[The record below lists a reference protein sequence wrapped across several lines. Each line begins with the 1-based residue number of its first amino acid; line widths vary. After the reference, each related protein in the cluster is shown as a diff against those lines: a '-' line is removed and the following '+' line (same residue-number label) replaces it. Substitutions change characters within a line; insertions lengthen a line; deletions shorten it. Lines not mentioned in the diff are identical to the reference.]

1 MSSLAE
7 CAKLSPPPRTAKTKR
22 NRKVSASKATKPSN
36 RSTTEID
43 RAVESAPQSSFLGYD
58 GDAST
63 LTLDGTMNSLNSID
77 TTMLNLFDN
86 PFRDDSLFQIQESA
100 QSVPPLSEPSPVSNP
115 SDPFIA
121 PLPNDTSTVSAVRET
136 FSELEAAGNDRVDEG
151 DEGSGVVD
159 VIQFLM
165 EGQDAADDRN
175 QNEANPATNSSAD
188 STSDR
193 AQDAD
198 EADHEELARNYVL
211 RKVAKIDGKIK
222 KYEAKLAVLREKRTA
237 YRAQL
242 DPEEAAPP
250 DAPDAVDQN
259 KTGDDGQPPDS
270 RYSQIDAME
279 FMRSGS
285 AMLKYGRFGYPHFRH
300 FELSED
306 GRFLLWYSAAKK
318 LKKSRIELS
327 TVSALRKG
335 QLTPIFRK
343 HLQPRLA
350 SCSFSV
356 IYGDGKSLDVI
367 TKNRSAFVL
376 WTKGLAKILE
386 HHQLRLPLPTELW
399 VKIVKRNQQS
409 IEERFAMQPQPQRKT
424 VERELKA
431 TTERFNKLMA
441 VGSDAKWD
449 SLRAMEPVRR
459 RLVELEQEMERIR
472 HLFEAKTMSVASHEI
487 WRTTVE
493 LKALKNKIQA
503 ITKEHKARA

>member
-151 DEGSGVVD
+151 SGVVD
-159 VIQFLM
+159 
-165 EGQDAADDRN
+165 
-175 QNEANPATNSSAD
+175 ATNSSAD
-188 STSDR
+188 STSER

-441 VGSDAKWD
+441 VSSDAKWD

-503 ITKEHKARA
+503 ITKDHKARA

>member
-86 PFRDDSLFQIQESA
+86 PFRDDSLFQIQES
-100 QSVPPLSEPSPVSNP
+100 
-115 SDPFIA
+115 DPFIG
-121 PLPNDTSTVSAVRET
+121 PLPNGTSTVSALRET

-151 DEGSGVVD
+151 SGVVD
-159 VIQFLM
+159 
-165 EGQDAADDRN
+165 
-175 QNEANPATNSSAD
+175 ATNSSAD
-188 STSDR
+188 STSER

-211 RKVAKIDGKIK
+211 RKVAKIDDKIK
-222 KYEAKLAVLREKRTA
+222 KYEVKLAVLREQRTE
-237 YRAQL
+237 YRSQL
-242 DPEEAAPP
+242 DPEEAAP
-250 DAPDAVDQN
+250 PDAVDQN
-259 KTGDDGQPPDS
+259 KTGDDGQPRDS

-441 VGSDAKWD
+441 VSSDAKWD

-503 ITKEHKARA
+503 ITKDHKARA